1 MQEAIDGN
9 TRFRQVARS
18 FLLVPMMLTPV
29 VMGLMWKYMFN
40 PENGIVNWLL
50 GLGLMCA
57 IIVTILR
64 IISAGIFE
72 PVPESDQQAG
82 QRALPVVLKHFFEQ
96 RGLTPP
102 GWLLRWAYLAG
113 LPPIERS
120 FITVYRSLH
129 WLDEQPDPAQT
140 PAEAAAALARRLPKV
155 SKEIDTLLQE
165 YQNQLYSQTHGRIL
179 PARSAAKVIRQEAA
193 RAALQQRWRTLRGI
207 FRPDHS

>member
-1 MQEAIDGN
+1 M
-9 TRFRQVARS
+9 
-18 FLLVPMMLTPV
+18 
-29 VMGLMWKYMFN
+29 
-40 PENGIVNWLL
+40 NWLL
-50 GLGLMCA
+50 GLVLMCA

-72 PVPESDQQAG
+72 PIPESDQQAG

-155 SKEIDTLLQE
+155 SKEIDALLQE
-165 YQNQLYSQTHGRIL
+165 YQHQLYSQTHGRIL
-179 PARSAAKVIRQEAA
+179 RSRMKLSSTCAKRRTSLAARSRRFASNAASAFVAVSRISRWLVESS
-193 RAALQQRWRTLRGI
+193 RA
-207 FRPDHS
+207 